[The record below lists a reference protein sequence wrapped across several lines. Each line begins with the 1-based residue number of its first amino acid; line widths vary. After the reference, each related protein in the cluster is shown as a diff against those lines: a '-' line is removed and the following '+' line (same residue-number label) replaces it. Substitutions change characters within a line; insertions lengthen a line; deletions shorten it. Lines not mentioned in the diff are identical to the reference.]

1 MAYPKFMYRN
11 TGRTRLVQSAAEQ
24 ALLLG
29 TWSESPAAFGAF
41 TAPSAAQT
49 AAYAASVLP
58 LVLAYAPQTRESTVA
73 TAVATDG
80 TRAAFATQILVTGKA
95 LVTIAA
101 HGEAPVLSA
110 RT

>member
-1 MAYPKFMYRN
+1 MAYPKMMYRQN
-11 TGRTRLVQSAAEQ
+11 GRTRVVASLAEQ
-24 ALLLG
+24 QALLG
-29 TWSESPAAFGAF
+29 TWAESPAAFGEF

-58 LVLAYAPQTRESTVA
+58 LVLAYAPETRHSTVA
-73 TAVATDG
+73 TAVSKDG
-80 TRAAFATQILVTGKA
+80 TRANFATQILVTGKA